1 MEITSRNRSK
11 RMANIELLRI
21 LAMFMVVMLHYL
33 SKGDLLMELTG
44 PVTVNGYIAWGLET
58 LSIAAVN
65 IYMLISG
72 FFLVSAEFKSRRL
85 LDLLLQVFFY
95 SLTIPIFLI
104 LTGNLSLGDLT
115 IHKLLYY
122 LLPTQMIHYWFVT
135 AYVGMYLF
143 APLLSAAVRTIT
155 QKQLKT
161 IILLLLIFYSVY
173 KSILPVRLEMDNL
186 GYDSIWFMCVF
197 LIAAYIRL
205 YGISF
210 FKNARVAFTCFFA
223 SSFAIFTLTMIIR
236 FVFLTTGQL
245 ETLIQ
250 VAYGYNHILNIVAA
264 VSLFYAFYYMKF
276 PENII
281 SKWICIA
288 APGTFG
294 VYLLHEH
301 IEIRYLWPTLVG
313 ASLEGNSLQFLVR
326 SLGGVA
332 VVLFI
337 GIIIDLF
344 RAKLFQF
351 FAKLFP
357 LKTIGKMLDE
367 IDRRMQGKR
376 DC

>member
-1 MEITSRNRSK
+1 MEIKSRNRSK

-33 SKGDLLMELTG
+33 SKGDLLLDLTG
-44 PVTVNGYIAWGLET
+44 QVTVNGYIAWGLET

-95 SLTIPIFLI
+95 SLTIPILLM

-115 IHKLLYY
+115 INKLLYY

-143 APLLSAAVRTIT
+143 APLLSAAVRTIS
-155 QKQLKT
+155 QKQLKI
-161 IILLLLIFYSVY
+161 IILLLLTFYSAY
-173 KSILPVRLEMDNL
+173 KSILPVRLEMDSL

-223 SSFAIFTLTMIIR
+223 SCFAIFTLTMIIR

-250 VAYGYNHILNIVAA
+250 VAYGYNHILNIFAA
-264 VSLFYAFYYMKF
+264 VSLFYTFYHWKLS
-276 PENII
+276 ENII
-281 SKWICIA
+281 TKWICIA

-301 IEIRYLWPTLVG
+301 IELRYLWPTWVG
-313 ASLEGNSLQFLVR
+313 ASLEGNPFQFLAR
-326 SLGGVA
+326 NLGGVA
-332 VVLFI
+332 IVLFI
-337 GIIIDLF
+337 GILIDLF
-344 RAKLFQF
+344 RAKLFQLF
-351 FAKLFP
+351 SKLFP
-357 LKTIGKMLDE
+357 IKKIGNILDG
-367 IDRRMQGKR
+367 IDSRMQGKR